1 MSQEQPENFNEY
13 HAPVPHFGYPSG
25 PQLNSQ
31 IKRRKRGGQIWY
43 ILLMSSLI
51 IGILAL
57 IALLYTI
64 VNDGFGLIAVEYQN
78 DPDRVV
84 LSKQEE
90 VMLADADTFDSEN
103 DNILAARVADDP
115 NAIGFFGYAYYQA
128 NQDDLKLLLVNGVE
142 PNSSTVEDGSYSLSR
157 PLYLYS
163 DADVLQEN
171 QAVNVFL
178 NYYLTNVNSEID
190 DVGYFSLS
198 PAAMSASQQTWIAAN
213 ELELAPGQWAAINP
227 DGVGGTL
234 TIAGSS
240 TVFPLTERMAENIV
254 AAGFAATLTDESV
267 GSTAGYRALCV
278 EDTVDIAAGSRLM
291 NQNEF
296 AACRGIGKRPLEF
309 QVGTDALAV
318 VVNPENDFL
327 TDVTADELRQI
338 FTTADTWADVNPA
351 WPNETIKKYIP
362 DADSGTLDFFVETT
376 FPLAMEE
383 LPKPY
388 LVEILEENISVGL
401 GRRLESEQ
409 RFFDDELIFFTE
421 EQWTEVCNGESA
433 YAGCTLPAR
442 AEENILLLI
451 EENVTVPNVVAV
463 WKLMDSLFNRS
474 EIEQEVLLKYPAAEV
489 QWYSWVNWDFII
501 SPQSSVPELA
511 GVRTAILGSLWV
523 VFITAIFAFPI
534 GVGAAIYL
542 EEYAVD
548 NRLNR
553 ILQTN
558 ISNLAGVPS
567 IIYGMLG
574 LAVFVRALEGITSGA
589 VFGAVDANTTANGR
603 TILAAGLTLAL
614 LILPIIIISAQESLR
629 SVPNSMR
636 QGGMALGATKW
647 QTIWAHVLPN
657 ALPGILTGTILSIS
671 RALGETAPLVVVGAS
686 TFITTDPTG
695 PFSKFTTLPVQI
707 YQWTSRPQ
715 PEFQNLAAAA
725 IVVLLVLLLTLNA
738 TAIYLRNHFAR
749 RTA

>member
-1 MSQEQPENFNEY
+1 MSQQPENSNDY
-13 HAPVPHFGYPSG
+13 QAPQPHFGYPSG
-25 PQLNSQ
+25 PQLSSQ
-31 IKRRKRGGQIWY
+31 IKRRHRGSQIWY
-43 ILLMSSLI
+43 VLLMGSLI
-51 IGILAL
+51 IAILAL

-64 VNDGFGLIAVEYQN
+64 VNDAFGLIAVEYKN
-78 DPDRVV
+78 DPNRIV
-84 LSKQEE
+84 LNQQEE
-90 VMLADADTFDSEN
+90 VLLSDPDTFDSEN
-103 DNILAARVADDP
+103 DNILAARIADDP
-115 NAIGFFGYAYYQA
+115 NAIGYFGYAYYQD
-128 NQDDLKLLLVNGVE
+128 NSENLKLLSIEGVE
-142 PNSSTVEDGSYSLSR
+142 PNASTVEDGSYPLSR

-163 DADVLQEN
+163 DAEVLQNN
-171 QAVNVFL
+171 QAANVFL
-178 NYYLTNVNSEID
+178 NYYLTHVNNEID
-190 DVGYFSLS
+190 GVGYFPLS
-198 PAAMSASQQTWIAAN
+198 PQPMSNSQQVWISAN
-213 ELELAPGQWAAINP
+213 ELELAPGQWASINP
-227 DGVGGTL
+227 DGVGGAIA
-234 TIAGSS
+234 IAGSS
-240 TVFPLTERMAENIV
+240 TVFPLTERMIESIQ
-254 AAGFAATLTDESV
+254 AAGFSANVSDESV
-267 GSTAGYRALCV
+267 GSTAGYRAFCV
-278 EDTVDIAAGSRLM
+278 DGTTDIAAGSRQM

-296 AACRGIGKRPLEF
+296 AACRGNGKRPLEF

-318 VVNPENDFL
+318 VVNPENEFL

-338 FTTADTWADVNPA
+338 FTTAETWSDVNPD

-362 DADSGTLDFFVETT
+362 GADSGTLDFFVESA

-388 LVEILEENISVGL
+388 LVEILSDNVSAGL

-409 RFFDDELIFFTE
+409 RFYEDELVFFTQD
-421 EQWTEVCNGESA
+421 QWDEACSGESP

-442 AEENILLLI
+442 DQENILFLI
-451 EENVTVPNVVAV
+451 EENVTVPNVVAA
-463 WKLMDSLFNRS
+463 WKLMDSLLGRS
-474 EIEQEVLLKYPAAEV
+474 EIEQEVLLKYPAAEI
-489 QWYSWVNWDFII
+489 QWSSWINWDFITN
-501 SPQSSVPELA
+501 PQSSVPELA

-523 VFITAIFAFPI
+523 VFITALVSFPI

-542 EEYAVD
+542 EEYAAD

-558 ISNLAGVPS
+558 INNLAGVPS

-589 VFGAVDANTTANGR
+589 AFGVIDAGTTANGR
-603 TILAAGLTLAL
+603 TILSAGLTLAL

-629 SVPNSMR
+629 AVPNSMR

-686 TFITTDPTG
+686 TFITTDPSG

-725 IVVLLVLLLTLNA
+725 IVMLLILLLTLNA
-738 TAIYLRNHFAR
+738 TAIYLRNRFAR

>member
-1 MSQEQPENFNEY
+1 MSN
-13 HAPVPHFGYPSG
+13 
-25 PQLNSQ
+25 
-31 IKRRKRGGQIWY
+31 
-43 ILLMSSLI
+43 
-51 IGILAL
+51 
-57 IALLYTI
+57 
-64 VNDGFGLIAVEYQN
+64 
-78 DPDRVV
+78 
-84 LSKQEE
+84 
-90 VMLADADTFDSEN
+90 
-103 DNILAARVADDP
+103 
-115 NAIGFFGYAYYQA
+115 
-128 NQDDLKLLLVNGVE
+128 
-142 PNSSTVEDGSYSLSR
+142 
-157 PLYLYS
+157 
-163 DADVLQEN
+163 
-171 QAVNVFL
+171 
-178 NYYLTNVNSEID
+178 
-190 DVGYFSLS
+190 
-198 PAAMSASQQTWIAAN
+198 SQQTWISAN
-213 ELELAPGQWAAINP
+213 ELELAAGQWAAINP
-227 DGVGGTL
+227 DGVGGSV

-240 TVFPLTERMAENIV
+240 TVFPLTERMIESIQ
-254 AAGFAATLTDESV
+254 AAGFSANVNDESV
-267 GSTAGYRALCV
+267 GSTAGYRAFCV
-278 EDTVDIAAGSRLM
+278 DGTADIAAGSRQM

-296 AACRGIGKRPLEF
+296 AACRGNGKRPLTF

-327 TDVTADELRQI
+327 TNVTADELRQI
-338 FTTADTWADVNPA
+338 FTTAETWSDVNPD

-362 DADSGTLDFFVETT
+362 GADSGTLDFFVESA

-383 LPKPY
+383 LQKPY
-388 LVEILEENISVGL
+388 LVEILADNISTGL

-409 RFFDDELIFFTE
+409 RFFEDELVFFTQ
-421 EQWTEVCNGESA
+421 EQWDEACTGQSP

-442 AEENILLLI
+442 EQENVLFLI
-451 EENVTVPNVVAV
+451 EENVTVPNVVAA
-463 WKLMDSLFNRS
+463 WKLMDSLLGRS
-474 EIEQEVLLKYPAAEV
+474 EIEQEVLLKYPAAEI
-489 QWYSWVNWDFII
+489 QWSSWINWDFITN
-501 SPQSSVPELA
+501 PQSSVPELA
-511 GVRTAILGSLWV
+511 GVRTAVLGSLWV
-523 VFITAIFAFPI
+523 VLITALVSFPV

-542 EEYAVD
+542 EEYAAD

-558 ISNLAGVPS
+558 INNLAGVPS

-589 VFGAVDANTTANGR
+589 AFGVIDAGTTANGR
-603 TILAAGLTLAL
+603 TILSAGLTLAL

-629 SVPNSMR
+629 AVPNSMR

-647 QTIWAHVLPN
+647 QTIWSHVLPN

-686 TFITTDPTG
+686 TFITTDPSG

-738 TAIYLRNHFAR
+738 TAIYLRNRFAR

>member
-1 MSQEQPENFNEY
+1 MSQEQHENFNEY
-13 HAPVPHFGYPSG
+13 QAPEPHFGYPSG

-51 IGILAL
+51 IAILAL

-90 VMLADADTFDSEN
+90 ILLADTDTFDSEN
-103 DNILAARVADDP
+103 DNILAARIADDL
-115 NAIGFFGYAYYQA
+115 NAIGFFGYAYYQE
-128 NQDDLKLLLVNGVE
+128 NQDDLKLLLVDGVE
-142 PNSSTVEDGSYSLSR
+142 PNASTVEDGSYPLSR

-171 QAVNVFL
+171 QAASVFL

-213 ELELAPGQWAAINP
+213 ELDLAPGQWAAINP
-227 DGVGGTL
+227 DGVGGSV

-240 TVFPLTERMAENIV
+240 TVFPLTERMAESIA
-254 AAGFAATLTDESV
+254 AAGFVGSFSDESV
-267 GSTAGYRALCV
+267 GSTGGYRALCV
-278 EDTVDIAAGSRLM
+278 DDTADIAAGSRPM

-296 AACRGIGKRPLEF
+296 AACRGIGKRPLSF

-351 WPNETIKKYIP
+351 WPNETIKKYVP
-362 DADSGTLDFFVETT
+362 GADSGTLDFFVESA
-376 FPLAMEE
+376 FPLALEE
-383 LPKPY
+383 LPKPL
-388 LVEILEENISVGL
+388 LVDILADNVSAGL
-401 GRRLESEQ
+401 GRRIESEQ
-409 RFFDDELIFFTE
+409 RFFDDELVFFTE
-421 EQWTEVCNGESA
+421 EQWAEACNGESA
-433 YAGCTLPAR
+433 YAGCSLPAR
-442 AEENILLLI
+442 DEENVLLLI

-463 WKLMDSLFNRS
+463 WKLMNSLFSRS
-474 EIEQEVLLKYPAAEV
+474 EIEQEVLLKYPAAEI
-489 QWYSWVNWDFII
+489 QWYSWINWDFITN
-501 SPQSSVPELA
+501 PQSSVPELA

-523 VFITAIFAFPI
+523 VFITAVFAFPI

-542 EEYAVD
+542 EEYATD

-574 LAVFVRALEGITSGA
+574 LAVFVRAMEGLTSGSM
-589 VFGAVDANTTANGR
+589 FGIVEAGAAGNGR
-603 TILAAGLTLAL
+603 TVLAAGLTLAL
-614 LILPIIIISAQESLR
+614 LILPIIIIAAQESLR
-629 SVPNSMR
+629 SVPQSMR
-636 QGGMALGATKW
+636 QGGMALGATQW

-657 ALPGILTGTILSIS
+657 AMPGILTGTILSIS

-686 TFITTDPTG
+686 TFITTDPAG

-725 IVVLLVLLLTLNA
+725 IVVLLIMLLTLNA
-738 TAIYLRNHFAR
+738 SAIYLRNRFAR
-749 RTA
+749 RTG